1 VHPEVAE
8 LQAKLKEI
16 LYDCAIELRATKA
29 ALYLYDPESKRYELV
44 TEYGFRGTI
53 RPWSDG
59 RDLMFNRASQGRTP
73 FYINGLTGDPRF
85 SDLLYQSASDRLLVA
100 PVFIRGQLVG
110 LIDMRDKA
118 AKQPFDQND
127 LGKAHRIADRV
138 AELFAN
144 KNVFNQRFIT
154 VAGAPLPPEIAPV
167 RTSTAPAST
176 APPAARVAGVI
187 AEAREATA
195 RLSGATQPE
204 TLDDTELAVIREALR
219 SMLVI
224 PGIIAASITK
234 VGPGGFHEAIART
247 KMTDDALQALQSKV
261 NSWLSHHGDSV
272 ETIRTSVQLQ
282 AGASVPT
289 IGAAQIQKVFT
300 APVTAGSI
308 RSLYL
313 SVAFAG
319 EPDRPAH
326 DLLAMFHAQLQG
338 AIEHSMNRRSSGAL
352 RMRIAEKLLEPDF
365 SKFPALRAHTD
376 SVLARV
382 EAFARFLGL
391 SPQDMETLRVL
402 TVVHDVGMR
411 LLDYDRLYRKE
422 NPSHDELE
430 ILKEHPVVGAALV
443 EPLLGREVA
452 RAVLSHHERF
462 EGGGYPNGIRGTDI
476 PLPSRILQI
485 CDVYEAMTAKDN
497 YQVPLT
503 HEAAMA
509 VIIRGAGTQFD
520 GDLVMRF
527 QAMMSASR

>member
-1 VHPEVAE
+1 M
-8 LQAKLKEI
+8 KEI

-29 ALYLYDPESKRYELV
+29 ALYLYDPESKRYELI

-59 RDLMFNRASQGRTP
+59 RDLMFNRASQGRTA
-73 FYINGLTGDPRF
+73 FYINGLTADPRF

-154 VAGAPLPPEIAPV
+154 VTGVPLPPEIAPL
-167 RTSTAPAST
+167 RPSPTPAST

-187 AEAREATA
+187 AEAREATSG
-195 RLSGATQPE
+195 LSGAAPPE
-204 TLDDTELAVIREALR
+204 ALEETDLAVVRETLR

-224 PGIIAASITK
+224 PGLIAASITK
-234 VGPGGFHEAIART
+234 LGAGEFHEVVART
-247 KMTDDALQALQSKV
+247 KMTDDALQALHSKV
-261 NSWLSHHGDSV
+261 SGWLSHHGESPDA
-272 ETIRTSVQLQ
+272 IPALVQLP
-282 AGASVPT
+282 AGASAPT
-289 IGAAQIQKVFT
+289 VGPAQIHKVFT
-300 APVTAGSI
+300 APVVAGVV

-319 EPDRPAH
+319 EPDRTAH
-326 DLLAMFHAQLQG
+326 DLLAIFHAQFQT
-338 AIEHSMNRRSSGAL
+338 AIEHSIHRRTGGAL
-352 RMRIAEKLLEPDF
+352 RMRIAWKLLEPDF
-365 SKFPALRAHTD
+365 AKFSELRGHTE
-376 SVLARV
+376 SVLARL
-382 EAFARFLGL
+382 ETFAHFLGL
-391 SPQDMETLRVL
+391 SPQDTETPRVL
-402 TVVHDVGMR
+402 GIVHDVGMR

-422 NPSHDELE
+422 NLSHDELG

-443 EPLLGREVA
+443 EPLLGREIA

-485 CDVYEAMTAKDN
+485 CDVYESMTAKEN

-520 GDLVMRF
+520 GDLAMRF
-527 QAMMSASR
+527 QAMMVASR